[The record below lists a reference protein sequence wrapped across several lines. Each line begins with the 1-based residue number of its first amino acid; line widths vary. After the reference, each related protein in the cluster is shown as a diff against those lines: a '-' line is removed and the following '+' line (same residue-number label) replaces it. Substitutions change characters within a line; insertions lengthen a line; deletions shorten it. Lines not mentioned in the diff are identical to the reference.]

1 MQRTL
6 RWKRLKERRRNERS
20 EIRKGRAVNILFC
33 SVGRRC
39 ELLKDFRTTM
49 GEKIK
54 IVVTDNSPVAPAMAF
69 ADKAYLVPL
78 ITDPSYI
85 SIILDICKKE
95 DIQAVTTLIDPEIM
109 LLAKH
114 RAEFEAIGVLVLAPY
129 EETAK
134 LCFNKYEM
142 YRFLVEKNIPTIKTY
157 GTCEEF
163 MQVYEAGEIS
173 FPVFVKPRTGS
184 GSVGA
189 RKIDTPELLK
199 QVTEQDESLIIQ
211 ELMTGKDLDA
221 DVYVDTISHKPVA
234 VFSKRKLSTTIGGAN
249 KTISF
254 KDQKL
259 FDFVQKVMAVLQ
271 FNGPLD
277 MDFFYQNGQYYLSEI
292 NPRFGGAYLH
302 AYGAGVDFVKLI
314 CENVEGRENPA
325 DIGNYEEDVVM
336 MMYDSVVIRKKSE
349 LDANMISVM

>member
-1 MQRTL
+1 M
-6 RWKRLKERRRNERS
+6 
-20 EIRKGRAVNILFC
+20 EIREKKEGKAVNILFC

-39 ELLKDFRTTM
+39 ELLKDFRKTM
-49 GEKIK
+49 GDKIK
-54 IVVTDNSPVAPAMAF
+54 IVVTDNSPVAPALEF
-69 ADKAYLVPL
+69 ADRAYLVPL
-78 ITDPSYI
+78 ISDPSYI
-85 SIILDICKKE
+85 SIILDICRKE
-95 DIQAVTTLIDPEIM
+95 KIQAVTTLIDPEIM

-114 RAEFEAIGVLVLAPY
+114 RKKFEAIGVTVLAPY

-134 LCFNKYEM
+134 LCFNKYDM
-142 YRFLVEKNIPTIKTY
+142 YRFLVSKNIPTIKTY
-157 GTCEEF
+157 GTYEEF
-163 MQVYEAGEIS
+163 LQDYESNKIS

-189 RKIDTPELLK
+189 RKIDTPELLR

-234 VFSKRKLSTTIGGAN
+234 IFSKKKLSTTIGGAN

-254 KDQKL
+254 KDDNL
-259 FDFVQKVMAVLQ
+259 FAFVEKVMSVMQ

-277 MDFFYQNGQYYLSEI
+277 MDFFYQDGQYYLSEI

-314 CENVEGRENPA
+314 YENVEGRENPVN
-325 DIGNYEEDVVM
+325 IGQYEEDVVM
-336 MMYDSVVIRKKSE
+336 MMYDSVVIKKKSE
-349 LDANMISVM
+349 LDADIIPAYES